1 MEATI
6 QKAIDLQR
14 KLHRIPEA
22 SGCERETKKALIEF
36 LNAESDLEIIDCG
49 KWFYAAHREQD
60 AEEGI
65 ALRADMDAVTGAD
78 GKPFH
83 GCGHDGHSSV
93 MAALAASVKGKKLG
107 KNLFFLFQH
116 AEETGAGGAVCCE
129 IFNREKID
137 AIYGF
142 HNCPGFPAG
151 TVLLLHDTFACASK
165 GLILRF
171 EGSQTHAA
179 HPENGRNPIFPMAA
193 FFEGWQT
200 LTDPQNYGGPVLA
213 TPVCFTAGSRS
224 FGVAAGSGEIDLTL
238 RAWYDADLEKL
249 VRLCT
254 ETAGKLS
261 DEAGI
266 RLSVSEQDVFPATR
280 NAPALYEKVKTA
292 AQEAGLSTL
301 TPAEPF
307 RWSEDF
313 GRYGARC
320 PAFFCGIGAGED
332 ANGLHTPDY
341 RWHDE
346 VTDAAIR
353 LFSALIRQQNQRI

>member
-1 MEATI
+1 M
-6 QKAIDLQR
+6 L
-14 KLHRIPEA
+14 
-22 SGCERETKKALIEF
+22 
-36 LNAESDLEIIDCG
+36 
-49 KWFYAAHREQD
+49 
-60 AEEGI
+60 
-65 ALRADMDAVTGAD
+65 
-78 GKPFH
+78 
-83 GCGHDGHSSV
+83 
-93 MAALAASVKGKKLG
+93 
-107 KNLFFLFQH
+107 
-116 AEETGAGGAVCCE
+116 
-129 IFNREKID
+129 
-137 AIYGF
+137 
-142 HNCPGFPAG
+142 
-151 TVLLLHDTFACASK
+151 
-165 GLILRF
+165 
-171 EGSQTHAA
+171 
-179 HPENGRNPIFPMAA
+179 
-193 FFEGWQT
+193 
-200 LTDPQNYGGPVLA
+200 YGGPVLA

-301 TPAEPF
+301 IPAEPF

-353 LFSALIRQQNQRI
+353 LFSALI